1 MGAGDSVSSDGLS
14 WAWKQPVPMASAK
27 FVLIA
32 LADQM
37 TTDLAF
43 MAVSTIAKRTG
54 LDRKTVMTSIARLAE
69 WGFIEDTGE
78 KRGRTGSVPVYRVL
92 MNDGLFDNA
101 PYPSGPKSGTGTKNG
116 TASEAVPKTD
126 SSGTVF
132 PTKQY
137 QKRDIDTQLTQELD
151 PTHTPPARE
160 ADATAAAEPDVDANP
175 RPTAP
180 SLGAQATRAMI
191 EAGMPAT
198 RVNPSHPELL
208 AALEIVKPREL
219 ADVVREVISRGT
231 GPPAMVYVIRT
242 ALGRHRDAAREPADA
257 KQSSPTRQPSH
268 RDSTPRSANA
278 RMLAAIKRRRAREAA
293 GAAGVDTTGTV
304 AAGAHG

>member
-1 MGAGDSVSSDGLS
+1 MSSDGLC
-14 WAWKQPVPMASAK
+14 WAWKQQVPMASAK

-43 MAVSTIAKRTG
+43 MAVSTIARRTG
-54 LDRKTVMTSIARLAE
+54 LDRKTVMMSIARLSE

-78 KRGRTGSVPVYRVL
+78 KRGRTGSIPVYRVL

-101 PYPSGPKSGTGTKNG
+101 PYQSGPKSGTGTKNG

-126 SSGTVF
+126 SSGTTF

-137 QKRDIDTQLTQELD
+137 QKRDTDTQLTQELD
-151 PTHTPPARE
+151 PIHTQRARDDDDPAQLPNHAPEQPP
-160 ADATAAAEPDVDANP
+160 
-175 RPTAP
+175 P
-180 SLGAQATRAMI
+180 SLGTLAAKAMI
-191 EAGMPAT
+191 EAGLPAS

-208 AALEIVKPREL
+208 AAVAAGVTPPEL
-219 ADVVREVISRGT
+219 ADVAREFISRGT

-242 ALGRHRDAAREPADA
+242 AVGRRKNAVRQQEHSDADPATHRPGN
-257 KQSSPTRQPSH
+257 TGRQPGG
-268 RDSTPRSANA
+268 RARSAVG
-278 RMLAAIKRRRAREAA
+278 RQLAAIHRLRDRAATGSAEPDSTDAIAA
-293 GAAGVDTTGTV
+293 LDDP
-304 AAGAHG
+304 

>member
-1 MGAGDSVSSDGLS
+1 MSSDGLS

-43 MAVSTIAKRTG
+43 MAVSTIVKRTG
-54 LDRKTVMTSIARLAE
+54 LDRKTVMTSVARLVE
-69 WGFIEDTGE
+69 WGFLEDTGE

-92 MNDGLFDNA
+92 MGEGLFDNC
-101 PYPSGPKSGTGTKNG
+101 PYPSGTKSGTGTNNG

-126 SSGTVF
+126 GSSTVF

-151 PTHTPPARE
+151 PIHTPGARE
-160 ADATAAAEPDVDANP
+160 AAEPPAEAQPPDGVV
-175 RPTAP
+175 PTP
-180 SLGAQATRAMI
+180 TPGALATRALI
-191 EAGMPAT
+191 DAGMSPS

-208 AALEIVKPREL
+208 AALKIVTVKEL
-219 ADVVREVISRGT
+219 ADVARELISRGT

-242 ALGRHRDAAREPADA
+242 AVGRHETAVHQQEYHDADPATHRPG
-257 KQSSPTRQPSH
+257 SSDRPPGR
-268 RDSTPRSANA
+268 RARSAVG
-278 RMLAAIKRRRAREAA
+278 RQIDAIKRRRAREASGPTGM
-293 GAAGVDTTGTV
+293 GAPGTV
-304 AAGAHG
+304 VGEPDG